1 MLTGCIREEGAILEW
16 ASSISKFCYMARGW
30 RGYRAGQRWECLE
43 QDKEGENG
51 TKKVKELPHRPGTSE
66 LLKFHLNYDA
76 KPTGNV
82 LCSRVRLSYL
92 CCEKI
97 ALVAG

>member
-1 MLTGCIREEGAILEW
+1 MGQQYMQILLYGQGLEGLQN
-16 ASSISKFCYMARGW
+16 R
-30 RGYRAGQRWECLE
+30 RWEYLE
-43 QDKEGENG
+43 QHKEGENG

-92 CCEKI
+92 CCDKI
-97 ALVAG
+97 TLVAG